1 MRKKSLAPV
10 HELMDFEID
19 DNHEFLVVGQFCWGV
34 GNTIEKAMKNA
45 MMNGDVKKAYCL
57 IVPIPEKIGGKWE
70 INMFGGTTIYN
81 TSKPKIEWDHEKDKI
96 FLQTW
101 RKNFQLSGTS
111 TGKIRKYGFNL
122 FK

>member
-19 DNHEFLVVGQFCWGV
+19 NNHEFLVVGQFCWGV

>member
-1 MRKKSLAPV
+1 MRKTSLAPV
-10 HELMDFEID
+10 HKLMDFEID

-45 MMNGDVKKAYCL
+45 VMNGDVKKAYCL

-111 TGKIRKYGFNL
+111 RGQIRKYGFNL

>member
-1 MRKKSLAPV
+1 MRKTSLAPV
-10 HELMDFEID
+10 HKLMDFEID

>member
-1 MRKKSLAPV
+1 MRKKSLTPV
-10 HELMDFEID
+10 HKLMDFEID

-45 MMNGDVKKAYCL
+45 VMNGEVKKAYCL
-57 IVPIPEKIGGKWE
+57 IVPISEKIGGKWE

-81 TSKPKIEWDHEKDKI
+81 TNKPLIEWDHEKDNI

-111 TGKIRKYGFNL
+111 RGKIRKYGFNL

>member
-45 MMNGDVKKAYCL
+45 VMNGDVKKAYCL